1 MGVAAPHAAA
11 AALGTE
17 LSWGGNIAVT
27 SDYIYRGVS
36 ESDGRA
42 ALQADLHADTP
53 GGTFAGAWA
62 STRDRSLEPGSGYD
76 FEIYLGHRFDL
87 GSACSALLHV
97 DKSGATATAKA
108 RLTRFPR
115 LRLSSPM
122 LNGVRTVPS
131 ACTSVLSAMALTVS

>member
-1 MGVAAPHAAA
+1 MG
-11 AALGTE
+11 
-17 LSWGGNIAVT
+17 
-27 SDYIYRGVS
+27 
-36 ESDGRA
+36 
-42 ALQADLHADTP
+42 DL
-53 GGTFAGAWA
+53 
-62 STRDRSLEPGSGYD
+62 
-76 FEIYLGHRFDL
+76 FDL